1 MNPLKQFDDFLKEGV
16 VRRQSPDK
24 EKAKF
29 LIEEA
34 ENSYLSLLDM
44 LKKVSINNQNANT
57 FIKNAYDPIM
67 ELIRAILLIK
77 GFNSSGSHAHEAEVA
92 YLRKLKF
99 SEADVEFANQLRYF
113 RNGIMYYGTILN
125 EEYTKKVVEFTKKIY
140 PKLKELTKRL
150 V

>member
-57 FIKNAYDPIM
+57 NTLRQKLTEHKQA
-67 ELIRAILLIK
+67 IRTTKI
-77 GFNSSGSHAHEAEVA
+77 
-92 YLRKLKF
+92 
-99 SEADVEFANQLRYF
+99 DDYF
-113 RNGIMYYGTILN
+113 
-125 EEYTKKVVEFTKKIY
+125 
-140 PKLKELTKRL
+140 
-150 V
+150 